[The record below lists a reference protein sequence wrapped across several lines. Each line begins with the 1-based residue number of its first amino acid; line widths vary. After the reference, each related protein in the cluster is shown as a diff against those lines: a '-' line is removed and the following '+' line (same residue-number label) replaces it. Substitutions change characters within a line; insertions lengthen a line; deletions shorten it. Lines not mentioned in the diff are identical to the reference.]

1 MAISFNIIDGDSS
14 REGNVSGHDSS
25 SSGYCMDFCIN
36 IWLFIERG
44 VEEEGTLLA
53 SVVPSIVI
61 RSRSSMESWS
71 RQRSLLR
78 WRRISKSCLW
88 EASLIPSP
96 SARYIFSFRSSTSI
110 GRETCQETPQE
121 VRGISSYSIISILV
135 PNRWELWS
143 RDAWIQMH
151 RDWQERR
158 ESRPSWS
165 RSWTTRLSDVV
176 PTRLCFQRP
185 REQRNIASNFAVL
198 LFSSF
203 FYSYSIWLISTNS
216 SFYIGILFVFY
227 KFVLFV
233 FSYFFFSCLLMKN
246 EYSLFY
252 PVSFCFHSILYSY
265 FLSNMLNW
273 ETEKD
278 YSFTMRQAF
287 VTTKTDLIG
296 SLLDAFFLKSSR
308 FLSLFS
314 YCYIYSC
321 ERYSTELLP
330 TWMNRDNNF
339 CTTLWRPTLEP
350 VCCSS
355 LDPSFF
361 LLFLLFSPFSPP
373 SFPLQSSRLCQI

>member
-96 SARYIFSFRSSTSI
+96 SSRYIFSFRSSTSI

-233 FSYFFFSCLLMKN
+233 FSYFFFLLFVDEKWI
-246 EYSLFY
+246 F
-252 PVSFCFHSILYSY
+252 SILPCI
-265 FLSNMLNW
+265 
-273 ETEKD
+273 
-278 YSFTMRQAF
+278 
-287 VTTKTDLIG
+287 V
-296 SLLDAFFLKSSR
+296 
-308 FLSLFS
+308 LFS
-314 YCYIYSC
+314 QHII
-321 ERYSTELLP
+321 
-330 TWMNRDNNF
+330 F
-339 CTTLWRPTLEP
+339 I
-350 VCCSS
+350 
-355 LDPSFF
+355 F
-361 LLFLLFSPFSPP
+361 PF
-373 SFPLQSSRLCQI
+373 